1 MNKDDFELNPA
12 IRLEGGRVIRTI
24 GDALT
29 LLREHE
35 TRPGVDDRD
44 EVLHALERADSDEAR
59 AAAVKRFRQWLET
72 WSVVPVALAPGSSQG
87 PR

>member
-1 MNKDDFELNPA
+1 MNKDDVELNPA
-12 IRLEGGRVIRTI
+12 IRLEGGRVLRTI
-24 GDALT
+24 GGALT

-59 AAAVKRFRQWLET
+59 AAAVTRFRKWLET
-72 WSVVPVALAPGSSQG
+72 WSVVPVALTPGSSQG

>member
-59 AAAVKRFRQWLET
+59 AAAVKRFRQWLKT